1 MNFPFSKIN
10 IKSVDTVQNINK
22 IDEQIIRFPTIRN
35 SSLIIGLVILM
46 FISDAANTFLLK
58 SDNQVLRI
66 SIIIRGIAL
75 IYFVILLL
83 GYARGRQVIGI
94 VSILFLI
101 FLVGG
106 ISEII
111 AGNTYIWFENLN
123 LFFKLSF
130 VFVCWEVLH
139 KYIKNPKTKDR
150 LFRVFEIIILVQSI
164 AIILGFIFKLD
175 IFSSYGQDY
184 RFGYKGF
191 IPAQNEVSGFFIIA
205 VFYYLWK
212 VVNQHKGIVQLLIVL
227 LAGLLTGAKVAL
239 IFPLLLLVY
248 FLIWTRGFLSR
259 KVFWFLCLFFVI
271 LIPTIVMN
279 FDYLLERLNP
289 TFQYF
294 SYQLSVGNNPDS
306 FSIFMS
312 GRDLYVQNSIQ
323 QIFSNKGILNL
334 LFGGH
339 NLSVTST
346 ETDFLDVFL
355 FIGSIGLILFY
366 LFYLKILLNPRNG
379 VINKHQLIFA
389 VVWIGVSS
397 VAGHLVFSAINS
409 MYMAILLLAFTSYQ
423 IKEKKID
430 ENGQIV

>member
-1 MNFPFSKIN
+1 
-10 IKSVDTVQNINK
+10 
-22 IDEQIIRFPTIRN
+22 
-35 SSLIIGLVILM
+35 M
-46 FISDAANTFLLK
+46 FLSDAANTILLK
-58 SDNQVLRI
+58 SDNQTLRV

-75 IYFVILLL
+75 IYFIILLS
-83 GYARGRQVIGI
+83 GYARGLQALGI
-94 VSILFLI
+94 VFVLFLI
-101 FLVGG
+101 FGIGG

-111 AGNTYIWFENLN
+111 AGNNYIWFENLN

-130 VFVCWEVLH
+130 IFVCWEVLH
-139 KYIKNPKTKDR
+139 KFINDSKKRDK
-150 LFRVFEIIILVQSI
+150 LFRVFEMIVLVQSI
-164 AIILGFIFKLD
+164 AIILGFVFKLD

-184 RFGYKGF
+184 RFGYKGL

-205 VFYYLWK
+205 MFYFLWK
-212 VVNQHKGIVQLLIVL
+212 VVEQRKGIVKLIIVL

-248 FLIWTRGFLSR
+248 FMIWTRGFLSR

-271 LIPTIVMN
+271 LIPTIVLN
-279 FDYLLERLNP
+279 FDYLIERLTP

-294 SYQLSVGNNPDS
+294 SYQLSIGNNPNS
-306 FSIFMS
+306 FSLFMS

-323 QIFSNKGILNL
+323 QIFSNKGIHNI

-339 NLSVTST
+339 NLTVNST
-346 ETDFLDVFL
+346 ETDFVDVFL
-355 FIGSIGLILFY
+355 FIGSIGLVIFY

-389 VVWIGVSS
+389 IVWIGVST

-409 MYMAILLLAFTSYQ
+409 MYLAILLLAFTGYQ
-423 IKEKKID
+423 IKENRID
-430 ENGQIV
+430 ENGQIVKS